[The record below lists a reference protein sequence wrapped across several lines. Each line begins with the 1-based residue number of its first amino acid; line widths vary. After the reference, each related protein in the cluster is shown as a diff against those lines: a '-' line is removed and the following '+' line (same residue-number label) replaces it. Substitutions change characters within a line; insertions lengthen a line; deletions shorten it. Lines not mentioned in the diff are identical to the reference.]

1 MAVEK
6 LKRKLTTIFCADVQS
21 YSALMASDEADTL
34 QRLQALSRHH
44 ERAVQ
49 AP

>member
-34 QRLQALSRHH
+34 QRLQRYRAHH
-44 ERAVQ
+44 GRAVR